1 MRRWPYTFA
10 VLLSLTIGITAIVAS
25 KILGLPIRDPDGFLG
40 PSYVR
45 LPLIVLLF
53 FSVGVI
59 PTALKRNGIRGFRRG
74 VMKIVD
80 EEWTWKRLFY
90 ISVGL
95 GSFYICYVSYRNLK
109 SYLPTI
115 REGVLY
121 DNRMLQLDHFLMFG
135 HNPADVLHNL
145 LGTGAAAY
153 ILAFCYVSYLMLI
166 PLSLGAFLVWGRDLS
181 LGAWY
186 ATALGLNWVLGAAS
200 YYLVPTLGPAFAQ
213 PQTFW
218 ELPETGVT
226 ALQQS
231 LFRARVDVLADPWAS
246 EKIHGVAGFASL
258 HVSVVVTAC
267 LFFERAGL
275 KAAIRWATWAFLA
288 LTVTATIYFG
298 WHYLADDIAGAL
310 IGWLSVSIGAWA
322 SGNRGRRR
330 RHRKGNWPPNE
341 VEPDVETEVE
351 PGDDSDVD
359 TGPVVQPVSA
369 GASET
374 ASSTA

>member
-10 VLLSLTIGITAIVAS
+10 VLLSVSVGATAIAAS

-53 FSVGVI
+53 FSVSII
-59 PTALKRNGIRGFRRG
+59 PTALKRNGWRGFRHG
-74 VMKIVD
+74 VVKIIN

-109 SYLPTI
+109 SFLPTV

-135 HNPADVLHNL
+135 HNPADLLHNL

-186 ATALGLNWVLGAAS
+186 ATALSLNWVLGAAS
-200 YYLVPTLGPAFAQ
+200 YFLVPTLGPAFAQ

-298 WHYLADDIAGAL
+298 WHYLADDIAGAF

-330 RHRKGNWPPNE
+330 RHRKGNWPPAE
-341 VEPDVETEVE
+341 ADSE
-351 PGDDSDVD
+351 DDAKTISEIEDEIE
-359 TGPVVQPVSA
+359 PVVQPASAGA